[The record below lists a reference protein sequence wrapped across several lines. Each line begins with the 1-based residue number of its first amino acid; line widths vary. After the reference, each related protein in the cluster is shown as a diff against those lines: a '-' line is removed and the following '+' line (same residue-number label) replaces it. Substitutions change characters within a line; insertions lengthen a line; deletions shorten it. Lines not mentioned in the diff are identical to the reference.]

1 MNFGGI
7 FPYLVT
13 PFDDRG
19 RLKEDTLSA
28 LVDHLIAKGVHGLT
42 PLGST
47 GEGPYLDSSTKKRT
61 IEIVVESAG
70 GRVPVIAGVNNMTTQ
85 GAVRDA
91 IETEALGVDGILVV
105 LPSYFPVNDQQ
116 VVEHFRSVAQSVS
129 CPVVVPS

>member
-47 GEGPYLDSSTKKRT
+47 GEGPYLDSSTKKR
-61 IEIVVESAG
+61 
-70 GRVPVIAGVNNMTTQ
+70 
-85 GAVRDA
+85 
-91 IETEALGVDGILVV
+91 GI
-105 LPSYFPVNDQQ
+105 
-116 VVEHFRSVAQSVS
+116 
-129 CPVVVPS
+129 